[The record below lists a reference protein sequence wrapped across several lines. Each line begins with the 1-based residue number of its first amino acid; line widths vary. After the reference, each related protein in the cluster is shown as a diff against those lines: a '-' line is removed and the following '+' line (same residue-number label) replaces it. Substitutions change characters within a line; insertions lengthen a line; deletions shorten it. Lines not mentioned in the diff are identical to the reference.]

1 MLYDY
6 EKNIKITKN
15 KNGEIVVKM
24 NDAILTRLICC
35 VSDAE
40 DQARQDGYKATA
52 DDNRKLFTILY
63 NKQKQLGE

>member
-6 EKNIKITKN
+6 ERNIKITKN

-24 NDAILTRLICC
+24 NDAILTKLICC
-35 VSDAE
+35 VFDAE
-40 DQARQDGYKATA
+40 DQARQEGYEATA
-52 DDNRKLFTILY
+52 DDNRTLFFALY